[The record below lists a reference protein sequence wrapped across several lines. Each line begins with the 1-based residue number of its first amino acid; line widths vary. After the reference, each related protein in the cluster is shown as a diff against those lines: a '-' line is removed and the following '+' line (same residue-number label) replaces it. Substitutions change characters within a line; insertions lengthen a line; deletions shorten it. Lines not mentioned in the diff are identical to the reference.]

1 MANFVDRVV
10 LHVTGGHGGHGCV
23 SVRREKFKP
32 LGGPNG
38 GNGGKGGDVILR
50 VDNQTTTLLEY
61 HHSPHQHAPNG
72 DIGRG
77 DMSHG
82 FNGEDLILPVPQGT
96 VVKDKQGNVLADLV
110 RVGDEYIAA
119 EGGIG
124 GKGNAALAST
134 KRKAPG
140 FALLGIPGEERDI
153 VLELKSIADVA
164 LVGYPSAGK
173 SSLIAAISAARP
185 KIADYPFTTLIPNLG
200 VVEAGDTRYTV
211 ADVPGLIEGASEGK
225 GLGHR
230 FLRHVER
237 SSALVHV
244 IDCATLEPGRDPI
257 SDFDVIRGEL
267 ENYEVDPTAGV
278 TVPLNERPQ
287 LVVLNKIDVPE
298 ARELADFVKP
308 MFEERGYRV
317 FEIST
322 ASHEGLRQLT
332 FAMAQIVEEDRKAA
346 KKKRK
351 AETPVEDAVVVKPKG
366 FRSKK
371 KQEFIIRK
379 EERNLEPLFR
389 VIGQKPERWIKQTDF
404 NNDEAVG
411 YLADRLNRLGVEDE
425 LFKAGAVAGDAV
437 VIGEEADAVVFD
449 WEPTMVGGAELLSS
463 PRGTDARLEEI
474 IRPTRAQRKAE
485 FHERMDAK
493 AAARAELEAER
504 VAGIWT
510 ESVEEMKKARAK
522 KARAEKRAAKE
533 AAEEAGN

>member
-1 MANFVDRVV
+1 MAEFVDRVV
-10 LHVTGGHGGHGCV
+10 LHVSGGHGGNGCV

-38 GNGGKGGDVILR
+38 GNGGNGGDVILT
-50 VDNQTTTLLEY
+50 VDGQSTTLLEY
-61 HHSPHQHAPNG
+61 HHTPHQRAPHG

-77 DMSHG
+77 DMHHG
-82 FNGEDLILPVPQGT
+82 FNGENLVLSVPEGT
-96 VVKDKQGNVLADLV
+96 VVKDKDGNVLADLLH
-110 RVGDEYIAA
+110 VGDEFIAA
-119 EGGIG
+119 RGGQG
-124 GKGNAALAST
+124 GLGNAALASA

-153 VLELKSIADVA
+153 VLELKSIADIA
-164 LVGYPSAGK
+164 LVGFPSAGK

-200 VVEAGDTRYTV
+200 VVQAGDVRYTV
-211 ADVPGLIEGASEGK
+211 ADVPGLIEGASDGK

-257 SDFDVIRGEL
+257 SDFDIIRGEL

-278 TVPLNERPQ
+278 TVPLHERPQ
-287 LVVLNKIDVPE
+287 IVVLNKIDVPE
-298 ARELADFVKP
+298 ARELADFVRP
-308 MFEERGYRV
+308 EFEERGYEV

-332 FAMAQIVEEDRKAA
+332 FAMAKIVQEDRDQRAA
-346 KKKRK
+346 EKEQ
-351 AETPVEDAVVVKPKG
+351 AGEDIAVIRPKG
-366 FRSKK
+366 FRHRKQ
-371 KQEFIIRK
+371 QEFIIRR

-389 VIGQKPERWIKQTDF
+389 VIGKKPEKWILQTDF

-411 YLADRLNRLGVEDE
+411 YLADRFARLGIEEE
-425 LFKAGAVAGDAV
+425 LFKQGARAGDAV
-437 VIGEEADAVVFD
+437 VIGESNDSVIFD
-449 WEPTMVGGAELLSS
+449 WEPTMVGGAELLTS
-463 PRGTDARLEEI
+463 PRGTDVRLEEI
-474 IRPTRAQRKAE
+474 VRPTRAEKRAE
-485 FHERMDAK
+485 YKERMDAK

-504 VAGIWT
+504 AAGVWT
-510 ESVEEMKKARAK
+510 ESVDAK
-522 KARAEKRAAKE
+522 KK
-533 AAEEAGN
+533 NS

>member
-1 MANFVDRVV
+1 MAEFVDRVV
-10 LHVTGGHGGHGCV
+10 LHVSGGRGGNGCV

-38 GNGGKGGDVILR
+38 GNGGNGGAVILR

-77 DMSHG
+77 DMHHG
-82 FNGEDLILPVPQGT
+82 YNGEDLILTVPQGT
-96 VVKDKQGNVLADLV
+96 VVKDREGNVLADLLH
-110 RVGDEYIAA
+110 VGDEYIAVR
-119 EGGIG
+119 GGMG
-124 GKGNAALAST
+124 GLGNAALAST

-140 FALLGIPGEERDI
+140 FALLGTPGEEADI

-200 VVEAGDTRYTV
+200 VVQAGDVRYTV
-211 ADVPGLIEGASEGK
+211 ADVPGLIEGASEGR

-257 SDFDVIRGEL
+257 SDFEVIRGEL
-267 ENYEVDPTAGV
+267 QNYEVDPTAGV
-278 TVPLNERPQ
+278 TVPLHERPQ
-287 LVVLNKIDVPE
+287 IVVLNKIDVPE
-298 ARELADFVKP
+298 ARELAEFVRP
-308 MFEERGYRV
+308 EFEEMGFKV

-322 ASHEGLRQLT
+322 ASHEGLKPLI
-332 FAMAQIVEEDRKAA
+332 FAMAKLVEEDRAA
-346 KKKRK
+346 RAAAEKEAERVTV
-351 AETPVEDAVVVKPKG
+351 ETPVIRPKG
-366 FRSKK
+366 FRNKK
-371 KQEFIIRK
+371 KQEFTIRR

-389 VIGQKPERWIKQTDF
+389 VIGEKPERWIQQTDF

-411 YLADRLNRLGVEDE
+411 YLADRLARLGVEDE
-425 LFKAGAVAGDAV
+425 LFKAGARAGDAV
-437 VIGEEADAVVFD
+437 VIGESDNSVIFD
-449 WEPTMVGGAELLSS
+449 WEPTMIGGAELLSS

-474 IRPTRAQRKAE
+474 IRPTRAQKRVEYK
-485 FHERMDAK
+485 ERMDAK
-493 AAARAELEAER
+493 AAARAELESER
-504 VAGIWT
+504 VAGVWT
-510 ESVEEMKKARAK
+510 ESVEYRKKL
-522 KARAEKRAAKE
+522 KE
-533 AAEEAGN
+533 GKVDENIDMPGTED

>member
-1 MANFVDRVV
+1 MAEFVDRVV

-50 VDNQTTTLLEY
+50 VDAQTTTLLEY
-61 HHSPHQHAPNG
+61 HHSPHQSAPNG

-82 FNGEDLILPVPQGT
+82 FNGQDLILPVPQGT
-96 VVKDKQGNVLADLV
+96 VVKDRDGNVLADLV
-110 RVGDEYIAA
+110 RNGDEFVAA

-140 FALLGIPGEERDI
+140 FALLGIPGSTRDI

-200 VVEAGDTRYTV
+200 VVQAGDTRYTV

-244 IDCATLEPGRDPI
+244 IDCATLEPNRDPI

-287 LVVLNKIDVPE
+287 LIVLNKIDVPE
-298 ARELADFVKP
+298 ARELAEFVRP

-322 ASHEGLRQLT
+322 ASHEGLKQLT
-332 FAMAQIVEEDRKAA
+332 FAMAELVEADRKAR
-346 KKKRK
+346 KKSKSAP
-351 AETPVEDAVVVKPKG
+351 AEDVAVVKPKG

-371 KQEFIIRK
+371 RQEFIIRK

-389 VIGQKPERWIKQTDF
+389 VIGEKPERWIKQTDF

-437 VIGEEADAVVFD
+437 VIGEEVDAVVFD

-463 PRGTDARLEEI
+463 PRGTDARLEEL

-493 AAARAELEAER
+493 AEARAELEAER

-510 ESVEEMKKARAK
+510 ESVDEARAAK
-522 KARAEKRAAKE
+522 VKAAKAEKRAAKR
-533 AAEEAGN
+533 AAEEE

>member
-1 MANFVDRVV
+1 MASFVDRVV
-10 LHVTGGHGGHGCV
+10 LHVSGGHGGHGCV

-38 GNGGKGGDVILR
+38 GNGGNGGDVILR
-50 VDNQTTTLLEY
+50 VDGQSTTLLEY
-61 HHSPHQHAPNG
+61 HHNPHQHAPNG

-77 DMSHG
+77 DMMHG
-82 FNGEDLILPVPQGT
+82 FNGESLVLSVPQGT
-96 VVKDKQGNVLADLV
+96 VVKDKDGNVLADLV
-110 RVGDEYIAA
+110 RIGDEYLAA
-119 EGGIG
+119 EGGQG
-124 GKGNAALAST
+124 GLGNAALASK

-140 FALLGIPGEERDI
+140 FALLGIPGDERDV

-200 VVEAGDTRYTV
+200 VVQAGDVRYTV

-257 SDFDVIRGEL
+257 SDFEVIRGEL

-287 LVVLNKIDVPE
+287 IVVLNKIDVPE
-298 ARELADFVKP
+298 ARELAEFVRP
-308 MFEERGYRV
+308 EFEERGFRV

-332 FAMAQIVEEDRKAA
+332 FAMAELVEADRATREKVEEV
-346 KKKRK
+346 
-351 AETPVEDAVVVKPKG
+351 PVEEIEVLRPKG

-371 KQEFIIRK
+371 NQEFIIRK

-389 VIGQKPERWIKQTDF
+389 VIGSKPERWIMQTDF

-411 YLADRLNRLGVEDE
+411 YLADRFARLGIEDE
-425 LFKAGAVAGDAV
+425 LFKMGARAGDAV
-437 VIGEEADAVVFD
+437 VIGEQNDSVVFD
-449 WEPTMVGGAELLSS
+449 WEPTMVGGAEMLSS

-474 IRPTRAQRKAE
+474 IRPTRAEKRAE
-485 FHERMDAK
+485 YKDRMDAK
-493 AAARAELEAER
+493 AEARAELEAER
-504 VAGIWT
+504 VAGKWT
-510 ESVEEMKKARAK
+510 ESVDAK
-522 KARAEKRAAKE
+522 RAEREAK
-533 AAEEAGN
+533 GK

>member
-1 MANFVDRVV
+1 MAEFVDRVV

-38 GNGGKGGDVILR
+38 GNGGSGGNVVLR
-50 VDNQTTTLLEY
+50 VDGQTTTLLEY

-77 DMSHG
+77 DLAHG
-82 FNGEDLILPVPQGT
+82 FKGQDLILPVPQGT
-96 VVKDKQGNVLADLV
+96 VVKDRDGNVLADLV
-110 RVGDEYIAA
+110 RVGDEFVAA
-119 EGGIG
+119 EGGLG
-124 GKGNAALAST
+124 GLGNAALAST

-140 FALLGIPGEERDI
+140 FALLGIPGSTRDL
-153 VLELKSIADVA
+153 VLELKSIADIA

-200 VVEAGDTRYTV
+200 VVQAGDVRYTV
-211 ADVPGLIEGASEGK
+211 ADVPGLIEGASEGR

-244 IDCATLEPGRDPI
+244 IDCATLESSRDPI

-287 LVVLNKIDVPE
+287 LIVLNKIDVPE
-298 ARELADFVKP
+298 ARELAEFVRP

-322 ASHEGLRQLT
+322 ASHEGLRRLI
-332 FAMAQIVEEDRKAA
+332 FAMAELVEADRKAR
-346 KKKRK
+346 KKSKE
-351 AETPVEDAVVVKPKG
+351 APAEDAVIIKPKG

-371 KQEFIIRK
+371 RQEFTIRK

-389 VIGQKPERWIKQTDF
+389 VLGEKPERWIKQTDF

-425 LFKAGAVAGDAV
+425 LFKAGARAGDAV
-437 VIGEEADAVVFD
+437 VIGEEADSVVFD

-474 IRPTRAQRKAE
+474 IRPTRAQRKAD

-493 AAARAELEAER
+493 AEARAELEAER

-510 ESVEEMKKARAK
+510 ESVDQAKSDKARAAK
-522 KARAEKRAAKE
+522 TGQRSAEQD
-533 AAEEAGN
+533 AE

>member
-1 MANFVDRVV
+1 MASFVDRVV
-10 LHVTGGHGGHGCV
+10 LHVSGGHGGHGCV

-38 GNGGKGGDVILR
+38 GNGGNGGDVILR
-50 VDNQTTTLLEY
+50 VDGQSTTLLEY
-61 HHSPHQHAPNG
+61 HHTPHQHAPNG

-77 DMSHG
+77 DMHHG
-82 FNGEDLILPVPQGT
+82 YNGESLILSVPQGT
-96 VVKDKQGNVLADLV
+96 VVKDREGNVLADLV
-110 RVGDEYIAA
+110 RIGDEYVAA
-119 EGGIG
+119 RGGQG
-124 GKGNAALAST
+124 GLGNAALASK

-140 FALLGIPGEERDI
+140 FALLGIPGDQRDI

-200 VVEAGDTRYTV
+200 VVQAGNVRYTV

-257 SDFDVIRGEL
+257 SDFEVIRGEL

-287 LVVLNKIDVPE
+287 IIVLNKIDVPE
-298 ARELADFVKP
+298 ARELAEFVRP
-308 MFEERGYRV
+308 EFEERGFRV

-332 FAMAQIVEEDRKAA
+332 FAMAELVEADRKT
-346 KKKRK
+346 R
-351 AETPVEDAVVVKPKG
+351 AEVEATPVAEVEVIKPKG

-371 KQEFIIRK
+371 KQDFIIRK

-389 VIGQKPERWIKQTDF
+389 VIGEKPEKWIQQTDF

-411 YLADRLNRLGVEDE
+411 YLADRFANLGIEDQ
-425 LFKAGAVAGDAV
+425 LFKMGARAGDAV
-437 VIGEEADAVVFD
+437 VIGEQNDSVIFD

-463 PRGTDARLEEI
+463 PRGTDVRLEEI
-474 IRPTRAQRKAE
+474 IRPTRAEKRAE
-485 FHERMDAK
+485 YKERMDAK
-493 AAARAELEAER
+493 AEARAELEAER

-510 ESVEEMKKARAK
+510 ESVEAK
-522 KARAEKRAAKE
+522 RKERAAQGKK
-533 AAEEAGN
+533 

>member
-1 MANFVDRVV
+1 MADFVDRVV

-50 VDNQTTTLLEY
+50 VDGQTTTLLEY
-61 HHSPHQHAPNG
+61 HHSPHQHATNG
-72 DIGRG
+72 DVGRG

-82 FNGEDLILPVPQGT
+82 FNAPDLILPVPQGT

-110 RVGDEYIAA
+110 RIGDEYVAA

-140 FALLGIPGEERDI
+140 FALLGIPGNENDV

-200 VVEAGDTRYTV
+200 VIQAGDTRYTV

-244 IDCATLEPGRDPI
+244 IDCATLEPNRDPI

-287 LVVLNKIDVPE
+287 LIVLNKIDVPE
-298 ARELADFVKP
+298 ARELAEFVKP
-308 MFEERGYRV
+308 MFEERGFRV
-317 FEIST
+317 FEVST
-322 ASHEGLRQLT
+322 ASHEGLKQLT
-332 FAMAQIVEEDRKAA
+332 FAMAQIVEEDRKAQ
-346 KKKRK
+346 RK
-351 AETPVEDAVVVKPKG
+351 ARKNTVVAEDTVVVKPKG

-389 VIGQKPERWIKQTDF
+389 VVGEKPERWIKQTDF

-411 YLADRLNRLGVEDE
+411 YLADRLNRLGVEDQ
-425 LFKAGAVAGDAV
+425 LFKAGAIAGDAV
-437 VIGEEADAVVFD
+437 VIGEETDAVVFD

-463 PRGTDARLEEI
+463 PRGTDVRLEEL

-493 AAARAELEAER
+493 AEARAELEAER

-510 ESVEEMKKARAK
+510 ESVEEMKASRQSKAKAEK
-522 KARAEKRAAKE
+522 KAETE
-533 AAEEAGN
+533 TE

>member
-1 MANFVDRVV
+1 MAEFVDRVV
-10 LHVTGGHGGHGCV
+10 LHVSGGHGGHGCV

-82 FNGEDLILPVPQGT
+82 FNGKDLILPVPQGT
-96 VVKDKQGNVLADLV
+96 VVKDKNGKVRADLL
-110 RVGDEYIAA
+110 RVGDEFLAA
-119 EGGIG
+119 EGGMG
-124 GKGNAALAST
+124 GLGNAALAST

-140 FALLGIPGEERDI
+140 FALLGIEGDSRDI

-200 VVEAGDTRYTV
+200 VVQAGDTRYTV

-257 SDFDVIRGEL
+257 SDFEVILGEL
-267 ENYEVDPTAGV
+267 ENYQVDPTAGV
-278 TVPLNERPQ
+278 TLPLHERPQ

-298 ARELADFVKP
+298 ARELADFVRP
-308 MFEERGYRV
+308 MFEERGFKV

-322 ASHEGLRQLT
+322 ASHEGLKALT
-332 FAMAQIVEEDRKAA
+332 FAMADLVEADRKAQ
-346 KKKRK
+346 KKAAAGRAAL
-351 AETPVEDAVVVKPKG
+351 AEETQVVKPKG

-371 KQEFIIRK
+371 QQEFIIRK

-425 LFKAGAVAGDAV
+425 LFKAGARAGDAV

-474 IRPTRAQRKAE
+474 IRPTRAQRKADY
-485 FHERMDAK
+485 HDRMDAK

-510 ESVEEMKKARAK
+510 ESVDQKRQEREKK
-522 KARAEKRAAKE
+522 E
-533 AAEEAGN
+533 G

>member
-1 MANFVDRVV
+1 MAEFVDRVV
-10 LHVTGGHGGHGCV
+10 LHVSGGRGGNGCV

-38 GNGGKGGDVILR
+38 GNGGNGGAVILR

-77 DMSHG
+77 DMHHG
-82 FNGEDLILPVPQGT
+82 FNGEDLILTVPQGT
-96 VVKDKQGNVLADLV
+96 VVKDREGNVLADLL
-110 RVGDEYIAA
+110 RVGDEYVAA
-119 EGGIG
+119 RGGMG
-124 GKGNAALAST
+124 GLGNAALASA

-140 FALLGIPGEERDI
+140 FALLGTPGEEADI

-200 VVEAGDTRYTV
+200 VVQAGDVRYTV
-211 ADVPGLIEGASEGK
+211 ADVPGLIEGASEGR

-257 SDFDVIRGEL
+257 SDFEVIRGEL
-267 ENYEVDPTAGV
+267 QNYEVDPTAGV
-278 TVPLNERPQ
+278 TVPLHERPQ
-287 LVVLNKIDVPE
+287 IVVLNKIDVP
-298 ARELADFVKP
+298 
-308 MFEERGYRV
+308 
-317 FEIST
+317 
-322 ASHEGLRQLT
+322 
-332 FAMAQIVEEDRKAA
+332 
-346 KKKRK
+346 
-351 AETPVEDAVVVKPKG
+351 PKG
-366 FRSKK
+366 FRGKK
-371 KQEFIIRK
+371 KQEFTIRR

-389 VIGQKPERWIKQTDF
+389 VIGEKPERWIQQTDF

-411 YLADRLNRLGVEDE
+411 YLADRLARLGVEDE
-425 LFKAGAVAGDAV
+425 LFKAGARAGDAV
-437 VIGEEADAVVFD
+437 VIGENDNSVIFD

-474 IRPTRAQRKAE
+474 IRPTRAQKRVEYK
-485 FHERMDAK
+485 ERMDAK
-493 AAARAELEAER
+493 AEARAELESER
-504 VAGIWT
+504 AAGVWT
-510 ESVEEMKKARAK
+510 ESVEYRKKL
-522 KARAEKRAAKE
+522 KE
-533 AAEEAGN
+533 GKVDENIDMPNVED